1 MQHHSPNSPKLLMTH
16 AVLLLAISLPYL
28 VNLGTSSI
36 WDASEA
42 FYAETPRE
50 MLTTGDY
57 LAPHFNF
64 QPRVQKPPLTYWI
77 IAASYKALGIS
88 EFAVRLPGALAAIG
102 VILFTYG
109 IARLLYNPRTAL
121 IAAMITAAT
130 ARIFIL
136 ARRLPIDIFLLL
148 FLMGTLFFLLRAIHT
163 RKTHH
168 WLCAY
173 MFAGF
178 GFLTKGPEA
187 LLIPA
192 GACIIWALW
201 SRKLKIGE
209 THLLSGSLVFFAV
222 VLPWYLLIFN
232 RHGWTYVAPFFLRDN
247 LGPSRGLFY
256 YVGVGATDFFPW
268 SVLALCAFCLLWKH
282 RKSEQPLKSLSIGL
296 PVIWCVF
303 TFVFFSLSKNKQ
315 EYYIAPIY
323 PVAAIIISSLLDRAM
338 KKNDANSDQGPE
350 SPTAIPA
357 SESFVVP
364 MRTSH
369 TSWWIWAFSF
379 QAVVLFAFSFLTFY
393 VFRFFMP
400 DILPVLRYAPS
411 LLLVAGSALFIRNI
425 FRRKLVQCFS
435 VLLAVLWIMY
445 MMCATIY
452 LPALERFRPV
462 KDLCRIIET
471 QLGADDEAGY
481 FHAALPSMVFYLRR
495 PIFEEDNVAAMRR
508 RLLSRK
514 RVFCIL
520 SQKGYNSFAESR
532 DLQIYILA
540 RRQRFAVRLG
550 ALLNAGQSQEEELLL
565 ISNRPCAIIKST
577 KDRPTS

>member
-1 MQHHSPNSPKLLMTH
+1 MIH
-16 AVLLLAISLPYL
+16 AVFLLAISLPYL
-28 VNLGTSSI
+28 LNLGTSSI

-77 IAASYKALGIS
+77 IAASYKAFGIS

-109 IARLLYNPRTAL
+109 IGRLLFNPRAAL
-121 IAAMITAAT
+121 LAAMMTAAT

-136 ARRLPIDIFLLL
+136 ARRLPIDIFLLF
-148 FLMGTLFFLLRAIHT
+148 FLMATLFFLLRAIHT
-163 RKTHH
+163 RKTHF
-168 WLCAY
+168 WLFAY
-173 MFAGF
+173 LFAAF
-178 GFLTKGPEA
+178 GFMTKGPVA

-192 GACIIWALW
+192 GACMIWAVW
-201 SRKLKIGE
+201 SRKLKIRD
-209 THLLSGSLVFFAV
+209 THPLSGALVFLAI

-232 RHGWTYVAPFFLRDN
+232 KHGWTYIAPFFLRDN
-247 LGPSRGLFY
+247 LGRFASETMGPSRGLFY
-256 YVGVGATDFFPW
+256 YIGVGASDFFPW
-268 SVLALCAFCLLWKH
+268 SVLALCAFCLLWKY
-282 RKSEQPLKSLSIGL
+282 RKTEQPLKSLCFGL
-296 PVIWCVF
+296 PVIWCVL

-323 PVAAIIISSLLDRAM
+323 PVAAIISASLLDRAM
-338 KKNDANSDQGPE
+338 KKKDAIRYPGPE
-350 SPTAIPA
+350 GAIAIPA
-357 SESFVVP
+357 SESSAVP
-364 MRTSH
+364 TYTSH

-379 QAVVLFAFSFLTFY
+379 QAVVLFAFSYLTFY

-400 DILPVLRYAPS
+400 DSLPVLRYVPS
-411 LLLVAGSALFIRNI
+411 LLLVAGSVLFIRSI
-425 FRRKLVQCFS
+425 FRRKLIQCFS

-445 MMCATIY
+445 MLCATVY

-462 KDLCRIIET
+462 KNLCRIIET
-471 QLGADDEAGY
+471 QLDANSEAGY
-481 FHAALPSMVFYLRR
+481 FRAALPSMVFYLHR
-495 PIFEEDNVAAMRR
+495 PIFEENNIGAMRS

-520 SQKGYNSFAESR
+520 SQKAYNSIAGSR
-532 DLQIYILA
+532 GRDIYILA
-540 RRQRFAVRLG
+540 RHPRFAVRLG
-550 ALLNAGQSQEEELLL
+550 TLLKAGQSQEEELLL
-565 ISNRPCAIIKST
+565 ISNRPGTIIKST
-577 KDRPTS
+577 KDRPTL